1 MFVYELSIQLFVT
14 YSELLSC
21 ISSGHNN
28 RYRSFLLPTHSFYLV
43 FLQYTSADIEAFC
56 NWWETGGREAR
67 NAMKAT
73 EASRNKLYSS
83 CAINLID
90 NW

>member
-1 MFVYELSIQLFVT
+1 MFVCILSIQLFVT

-21 ISSGHNN
+21 ISSVHISI
-28 RYRSFLLPTHSFYLV
+28 YRSFLLLTQSFYLV
-43 FLQYTSADIEAFC
+43 ILQYTAADIEAFC
-56 NWWETGGREAR
+56 IWWETGGREAR
-67 NAMKAT
+67 EAMKAT
-73 EASRNKLYSS
+73 EALRTQLYSS